1 MDPVRNPF
9 APGAG
14 SQPPELAGRDEIISD
29 ANIALQRV
37 LIRKPVKS
45 QILLGLRGTGK
56 TVLLNKI
63 EELAESHHH
72 LTSYIEAP
80 DDRRLAD
87 LLYPKLHQVLR
98 KLSVIETAKAAA
110 YNATRVLR
118 SFVGSFKVTMGD
130 VSLSVDPVIGTADS
144 GILEYDLGELF
155 ISIGLTAQAGNRAW
169 TLLIDEIQYL
179 KSKELSALIV
189 AIHRVNQK
197 NLPVLFFGAG
207 LPQIAALTGEAKSY
221 AERLF
226 NFPPV
231 GPLIKSAAID
241 AIKQPILA
249 EGEAITDDAIDLI
262 CKETEGYPF
271 FLQEWGYQSWNI
283 ADESPIAEGDVKGA
297 SKAAIRR
304 LDEGFFKVRFERLT
318 PKEREYVLA
327 MAFLGKGPYRSS
339 DVANSLGEDLRAL
352 GPRRAKIIHKGMIYS
367 AAHGDIDFTV
377 PLFDDFLRRHH
388 GSLDGG
394 KAGRL

>member
-14 SQPPELAGRDEIISD
+14 SQPPELAGRDEIIND

-37 LIRKPVKS
+37 FLGKHDKS

-63 EELAESHHH
+63 EDLAESHHH
-72 LTSYIEAP
+72 ITSYIEAP
-80 DDRRLAD
+80 DNRRLAD
-87 LLYPKLHQVLR
+87 LLYPKLQQVLR
-98 KLSVIETAKAAA
+98 KLSVIEASKAAA
-110 YNATRVLR
+110 HSAARVLR
-118 SFVGSFKVTMGD
+118 SFVGAFKVTMGD
-130 VSLSVDPVIGTADS
+130 VSLSVDPVPGTADS

-155 ISIGLTAQAGNRAW
+155 ISIGVAAQAGGRAW

-179 KSKELSALIV
+179 KTEELSALIV

-197 NLPVLFFGAG
+197 KLPVIFFGAG

-221 AERLF
+221 SERLF
-226 NFPPV
+226 NYPPV
-231 GPLIKSAAID
+231 GALEKKAAIE
-241 AIKQPILA
+241 AIRQPVIA
-249 EGEAITDDAIDLI
+249 EGEAITDEAIEQI
-262 CKETEGYPF
+262 FEKTEGYPF

-283 ADESPIAEGDVKGA
+283 ADQSPIDVRDVKIA
-297 SKAAIRR
+297 SKAALRR
-304 LDEGFFKVRFERLT
+304 LDAGFFKVRFERLT

-327 MAFLGKGPYRSS
+327 MSSLGKGPYRSS
-339 DVANSLGEDLRAL
+339 EVADALGEELTAL

-367 AAHGDIDFTV
+367 ESYGDIDFTV
-377 PLFDDFLRRHH
+377 PMFDDFLRRNK
-388 GSLDGG
+388 GVLKISS
-394 KAGRL
+394 

>member
-14 SQPPELAGRDEIISD
+14 SQPPELAGRDEIIRD
-29 ANIALQRV
+29 ADIALQRV
-37 LIRKPVKS
+37 LLGRHDKS

-56 TVLLNKI
+56 TVLLNRI

-72 LTSYIEAP
+72 ITSYIEAP
-80 DDRRLAD
+80 GDRRLAD
-87 LLYPKLHQVLR
+87 LLYPKLQHVLR
-98 KLSVIETAKAAA
+98 KLSLIEAAKAAA
-110 YNATRVLR
+110 HNSTRVLR
-118 SFVGSFKVTMGD
+118 SFVSAFRVTMGN
-130 VSLSVDPVIGTADS
+130 VSLSVDPMPGTADS

-155 ISIGLTAQAGNRAW
+155 ISIGRVAQAGNSAW

-179 KSKELSALIV
+179 KPEELSALIV

-197 NLPVLFFGAG
+197 KLPVMFFGAG

-221 AERLF
+221 SERLF
-226 NFPPV
+226 NYPPV
-231 GPLIKSAAID
+231 GPLNKSAAIT
-241 AIKQPILA
+241 AIRQPVLA
-249 EGEAITDDAIDLI
+249 EGETITDDAIELI

-283 ADESPIAEGDVKGA
+283 ANESPIDREDVIKA
-297 SKAAIRR
+297 SVSALRR
-304 LDEGFFKVRFERLT
+304 LDEGFFNVRFERLT
-318 PKEREYVLA
+318 PKEREYVIA
-327 MAFLGKGPYRSS
+327 MASLGKGPYRSS
-339 DVANSLGEDLRAL
+339 DVANTLGEDLRAL

-377 PLFDDFLRRHH
+377 PWFDDFLRRHIS
-388 GSLDGG
+388 SL
-394 KAGRL
+394 AVES

>member
-37 LIRKPVKS
+37 LLGRHDKS

-56 TVLLNKI
+56 TVLLNRI

-72 LTSYIEAP
+72 ITSYIEAP
-80 DDRRLAD
+80 DNRRLAD
-87 LLYPKLHQVLR
+87 LLYPKLQQVLR
-98 KLSVIETAKAAA
+98 KLSLIETAKAAA

-118 SFVGSFKVTMGD
+118 SFVGAFRVTMGD
-130 VSLSVDPVIGTADS
+130 VSLSVDPVPGTADS

-155 ISIGLTAQAGNRAW
+155 ISIGRAAQAGNRAW

-179 KSKELSALIV
+179 KPEELSALIV

-197 NLPVLFFGAG
+197 KLPVMFFGAG

-221 AERLF
+221 SERLF
-226 NFPPV
+226 NYPPV
-231 GPLIKSAAID
+231 GPLDISATIAAIR
-241 AIKQPILA
+241 QPVLA
-249 EGEAITDDAIDLI
+249 EGEAITDEAIDLI
-262 CKETEGYPF
+262 SKETEGYPF
-271 FLQEWGYQSWNI
+271 FLQEWGYQSWNV
-283 ADESPIAEGDVKGA
+283 ADASPINAEDVKKA
-297 SKAAIRR
+297 SVAAVRR
-304 LDEGFFKVRFERLT
+304 LDEGFFKVRFERLS

-327 MAFLGKGPYRSS
+327 MASLGKGPYRSS
-339 DVANSLGEDLRAL
+339 DVANALGENLRAL
-352 GPRRAKIIHKGMIYS
+352 GPRRARIIHKGMIYS

-377 PLFDDFLRRHH
+377 PMFDDFLRRHK
-388 GSLDGG
+388 GSLG
-394 KAGRL
+394 AASC